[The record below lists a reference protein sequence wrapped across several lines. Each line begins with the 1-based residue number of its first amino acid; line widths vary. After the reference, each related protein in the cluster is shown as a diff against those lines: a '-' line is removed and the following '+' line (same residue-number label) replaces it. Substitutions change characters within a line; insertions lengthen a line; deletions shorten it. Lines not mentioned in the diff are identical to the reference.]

1 MDNIG
6 INIRTARKEKGIT
19 MKELGALIGASESA
33 VSLYERG
40 KREPSYETLLMIAE
54 ELGTSVSSL
63 MGEETKKAPS
73 EDEAIREL
81 AAELLERPDLR
92 GLLDVARVKNPE
104 DVEQVTELLSK
115 LRGGG

>member
-73 EDEAIREL
+73 EDGEID
-81 AAELLERPDLR
+81 ELLEELR
-92 GLLDVARVKNPE
+92 REEVRTLLEATRGMSRGE
-104 DVEQVTELLSK
+104 VEAMADFAKK
-115 LRGGG
+115 LKGGN